1 MIVLKQQTRVSTEN
15 YPCQASPKSL
25 LTPAAACDNT
35 GHMSDPH
42 RSFRENL
49 ASGRHTLTDMK
60 TNSLTGLQNGTYVKH
75 HLRVIPYAQH
85 IFKYWHDNWAVGAL
99 WGISDWWQSPCCLSF
114 FHHSGHEAPPRAHQE
129 VRVYLLPFGA
139 HLTMLEAVAPFA
151 LQGGTRKGHASQKSL
166 PGNIMVT
173 TAIILGKKKASSFLK
188 TNTTKSIL
196 ATHHVL
202 LLKAN
207 YWCKP
212 VLGISDT
219 SWPTMQHPSPRKHCK
234 QLFCHKEVTITLLT
248 A

>member
-1 MIVLKQQTRVSTEN
+1 MIVLKQQTQVSTEN
-15 YPCQASPKSL
+15 HPCQASPKSP
-25 LTPAAACDNT
+25 LTPTAARDNT

-75 HLRVIPYAQH
+75 HLRATPYAQH
-85 IFKYWHDNWAVGAL
+85 IFKCWRDNWAVGAL
-99 WGISDWWQSPCCLSF
+99 GDISHWWHSPCSLSF
-114 FHHSGHEAPPRAHQE
+114 SHHSGHEAPSTAHQE

-139 HLTMLEAVAPFA
+139 HLTMVEAVTFLA
-151 LQGGTRKGHASQKSL
+151 LEGGTWKGHASQKSL

-173 TAIILGKKKASSFLK
+173 TAITLEKKQASFLK
-188 TNTTKSIL
+188 TSTTKSTF

-207 YWCKP
+207 CWCKP
-212 VLGISDT
+212 ALGISDI
-219 SWPTMQHPSPRKHCK
+219 SWPTVQHPSLGKHCK